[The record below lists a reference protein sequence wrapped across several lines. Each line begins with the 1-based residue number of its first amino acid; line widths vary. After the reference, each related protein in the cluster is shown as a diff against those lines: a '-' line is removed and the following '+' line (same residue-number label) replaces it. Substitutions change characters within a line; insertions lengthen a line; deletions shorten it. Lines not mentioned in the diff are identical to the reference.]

1 MSGQSLKQANRRL
14 VRGLWLFAAG
24 AFAFGFA
31 LVPLYS
37 VLCSITGYGDRGE
50 LQRAST
56 AQASTLTSDTARTI
70 TVEFMSSVPTFGEW
84 EFRPAAASLKV
95 QPGRLYEA
103 RFFARNLQAQAVTG
117 QAVPDISPGQATPYF
132 HKTECFCFTPQQFG
146 PHEGRDLTVRF
157 SVDPQLPAN
166 IDRLTLAYGM
176 FTSSRTPGG

>member
-1 MSGQSLKQANRRL
+1 MNGQPLKQANRRL

-24 AFAFGFA
+24 SFAFGFA

-37 VLCSITGYGDRGE
+37 VLCSLTGYGDRGQ
-50 LQRAST
+50 LARAST
-56 AQASTLTSDTARTI
+56 AQAATIAAATDRTV
-70 TVEFMSSVPTFGEW
+70 TVEFLSSVPTFGEW
-84 EFRPAAASLKV
+84 EFRPEAASLKV

-103 RFFARNLQAQAVTG
+103 KFYARNLRAQAVTG
-117 QAVPDISPGQATPYF
+117 QAVPSISPLQATQYF

-146 PHEGRDLTVRF
+146 AQEGRDLVVRF

-176 FTSSRTPGG
+176 FTAEAKQ